1 MSFKQNDI
9 HIHTGN
15 YEEFFILYVDRELSD
30 AQMKQ
35 VDEFLSAHPG
45 LQAEFDLLVS
55 TRLPK
60 ENFSFDKTALMAENM
75 HPGSVMEDLLLYLDQ
90 ELPADKKN
98 IIEFELASN
107 KDYQEQ
113 YQVLQK
119 TKLDDAETI
128 IFPHKKDLYRQPAR
142 VRVFQPWMRV
152 AAAVMIIATA
162 GVLFL
167 INNGQDNT
175 RLPAAGS
182 GPLSQTAKTPAGTQ
196 PSNNGTTTVEVNT
209 AATSP
214 AADIKTPVHTI
225 QPAHK
230 KMQRAVHTN
239 EPDNLTAYTPSP
251 NTVQA
256 NDNST
261 EPVMLVSRMSD
272 AIPARNISRTV
283 AATLQP
289 LDPGETI
296 NKSPVTSILSE
307 RTTVVTNNEVA
318 SNKKG
323 SVKGFLRKATRL
335 IEKRTG
341 FDPTND
347 NGELLIGVVAVKL
360 N

>member
-1 MSFKQNDI
+1 MSFKHNDI
-9 HIHTGN
+9 NTGN

-35 VDEFLSAHPG
+35 VDEFLAAHPG
-45 LQAEFDLLVS
+45 LQSEFDLLVS
-55 TRLPK
+55 TRLPE
-60 ENFSFDKTALMAENM
+60 ENFSFDKEGLMAENM
-75 HPGSVMEDLLLYLDQ
+75 HPGSVMEDLLMYLDE
-90 ELPADKKN
+90 ELPADKKT

-107 KDYQEQ
+107 KDYQQQ

-119 TKLDDAETI
+119 TKLDDAETV
-128 IFPHKKDLYRQPAR
+128 IFPYKKDLYRHPAQ
-142 VRVFQPWMRV
+142 VRLFQPWMRI

-167 INNGQDNT
+167 VNNQQGNT
-175 RLPAAGS
+175 QSPATGS
-182 GPLSQTAKTPAGTQ
+182 APLSNAAKIPDNNHPLNAG
-196 PSNNGTTTVEVNT
+196 NNNT
-209 AATSP
+209 DHDKTLATSP
-214 AADIKTPVHTI
+214 VNEIKTQRNPVQGTRKKN
-225 QPAHK
+225 QPGIH
-230 KMQRAVHTN
+230 RN
-239 EPDNLTAYTPSP
+239 EPDNLAVITPS
-251 NTVQA
+251 NNQHQSS
-256 NDNST
+256 DNST
-261 EPVMLVSRMSD
+261 DPVTLVARMSD

-283 AATLQP
+283 SATLQP

-296 NKSPVTSILSE
+296 NKSPVTSILPE
-307 RTTVVTNNEVA
+307 RTTDVTKNDVA